1 MIRRPNLDD
10 LKELENF
17 FLLVIK
23 DTYEKEGL
31 GDLIDDIHNEVQEK
45 ITYIKEDLMSDGKK
59 RYFLLATID
68 NVIVGTAAYGPS
80 GHLIYDHF
88 PELKDVLELGSVLV
102 HPEYQSQGVGS
113 KLVDAI
119 LNELRTFKETFC
131 LDSGYTNAKKIWSRK
146 FGQPT
151 KVLKDFWGDGYDHYI
166 WYKNL

>member
-59 RYFLLATID
+59 RYFLLATND

-88 PELKDVLELGSVLV
+88 PELKDVLELGSVLA

-131 LDSGYTNAKKIWSRK
+131 LASGYTNAKKIWSRK